1 MRFPSTP
8 GSNLLHYTEGH
19 NRVWY
24 NYSYPL
30 SEGLCATHQSVQC
43 ALFVLSLLDHLPI
56 LRQLRRK
63 LFVTPTNMNGRGW
76 LGQWARIPTFSSD
89 FTGRLRFLPSYALTY
104 ASLWLV
110 KPWARVLPISR
121 PSLGKRVHE
130 SETRFYLHLGIVISW
145 VLTSS
150 Q

>member
-1 MRFPSTP
+1 MV
-8 GSNLLHYTEGH
+8 NLHLPAVMKYIIGLGGHTFLHYTEMS

-63 LFVTPTNMNGRGW
+63 LFVTPTSINGHGW
-76 LGQWARIPTFSSD
+76 LGQWARIPTFSSGLTD
-89 FTGRLRFLPSYALTY
+89 LLAIITIVCFHICIPVAGKAL
-104 ASLWLV
+104 
-110 KPWARVLPISR
+110 
-121 PSLGKRVHE
+121 G
-130 SETRFYLHLGIVISW
+130 
-145 VLTSS
+145 TSS
-150 Q
+150 SYF